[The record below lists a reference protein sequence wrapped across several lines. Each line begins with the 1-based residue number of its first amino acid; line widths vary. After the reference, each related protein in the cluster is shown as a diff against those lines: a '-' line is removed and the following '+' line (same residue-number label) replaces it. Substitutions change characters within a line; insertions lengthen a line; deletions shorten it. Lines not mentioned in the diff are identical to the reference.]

1 MLEEHILPV
10 EVQRRSVSIS
20 AIPIVEV
27 EVKEEEEKPPMCILR
42 SALVVFLTTVF
53 ATLSFAQK
61 SVTIHQPKLTLQT
74 SGTTEGLIA
83 VSPVNARVVWA
94 AGRHGTFVLTT
105 DGGKTWKAGL
115 VKGAK
120 GLQFRDVQGVSDKV
134 AYLQSIGNFPS
145 DFRIY
150 KTIDGGATW
159 TMQFK
164 NQTPGAFY
172 DCFAFWTP
180 NRGISHSDS
189 VNGVFP
195 DIRTT
200 DGSLWQDIS
209 GNMPPALAGEASFSS
224 SGTCVATQGANNAW
238 IATGGSSIAR
248 ILATTD
254 GAKTWNAYNT
264 PLVSSPSAGA
274 FTLDF
279 RDRLHGIVGGGD
291 LDPGDPDNARTAT
304 SDDGGQN
311 WTLTNAPPVTGA
323 IFGLSY
329 VRKIG
334 SCHTAL
340 CHQVARYVV
349 VTADTGGA
357 AWTPDEGTT
366 WYVLPGVTGCWG
378 VAFASPGFGWLV
390 GTGGTIIKISF

>member
-1 MLEEHILPV
+1 LLPAGCITPEAV
-10 EVQRRSVSIS
+10 TRIVGRCISVRQ
-20 AIPIVEV
+20 IVEDD
-27 EVKEEEEKPPMCILR
+27 EETPMRILR
-42 SALVVFLTTVF
+42 IVRFIFLIAAL

-61 SVTIHQPKLTLQT
+61 SSSLAQPKLIVQN

-83 VSPVNARVVWA
+83 VSPVNSRVVWA
-94 AGRHGTFVLTT
+94 AGRHGTFLLTT
-105 DGGKTWKAGL
+105 DGGNTWNSG
-115 VKGAK
+115 VVPGAK
-120 GLQFRDVQGVSDKV
+120 WLQFRDVQGVSDRI
-134 AYLQSIGNFPS
+134 AYLQSIGNDPS

-150 KTIDGGATW
+150 KTEDGGATW

-164 NQTPGAFY
+164 NQTVGAFY

-180 NRGISHSDS
+180 KRGISHSDS

-200 DGSLWQDIS
+200 DGTTWQSIS
-209 GNMPPALAGEASFSS
+209 ANMPPALPGEASFAA

-254 GAKTWNAYNT
+254 GANTWNAYNT

-274 FTLDF
+274 FTVDF
-279 RDRLHGIVGGGD
+279 RDPLHGIVGGGD
-291 LDPGDPDNARTAT
+291 LDPSDPDNARTAT
-304 SDDGGQN
+304 SGDGGQT
-311 WTLTNAPPVTGA
+311 WALTSPPPVTGA

-329 VRKIG
+329 VRQLG
-334 SCHTAL
+334 SCKSTRCQEVL
-340 CHQVARYVV
+340 RYVV

-366 WYVLPGVTGCWG
+366 WYVLPGVTGCWA
-378 VAFASPGFGWLV
+378 VAFASPEAGWLV
-390 GTGGTIIKISF
+390 GAGGTILKIGF